1 MQRRSVQRRSAIG
14 VFWIAILLM
23 ASLVPF
29 VPIAI
34 CVVGLALSVF
44 AVDVPVKTLP
54 RAAEVRDDQPLSLLS
69 VHLFRGPPSLG
80 SLV

>member
-1 MQRRSVQRRSAIG
+1 MQRRSPIG
-14 VFWIAILLM
+14 VFWVAIILM

-29 VPIAI
+29 VPIVI
-34 CVVGLALSVF
+34 CVVGLALCVF
-44 AVDVPVKTLP
+44 VVDIPV
-54 RAAEVRDDQPLSLLS
+54 RAFQRVAEVRDDQPLSLLS

>member
-1 MQRRSVQRRSAIG
+1 MQGRSAVG

-34 CVVGLALSVF
+34 CVIGFALSVF
-44 AVDVPVKTLP
+44 AVDVPV
-54 RAAEVRDDQPLSLLS
+54 RSFQRVSEVRHDQPLSLLS
-69 VHLFRGPPSLG
+69 VLLFRGPPSLG

>member
-1 MQRRSVQRRSAIG
+1 MRMQRRSPIGAFWVAI
-14 VFWIAILLM
+14 ILM

-29 VPIAI
+29 LPIAI

-44 AVDVPVKTLP
+44 AVDVPV
-54 RAAEVRDDQPLSLLS
+54 RAFQRVVEVRHDQPLSLLS
-69 VHLFRGPPSLG
+69 VLLFRGPPSLG

>member
-1 MQRRSVQRRSAIG
+1 MQRRSPIG

-34 CVVGLALSVF
+34 CVIGLALSVF
-44 AVDVPVKTLP
+44 AVDVPVRTFQ
-54 RAAEVRDDQPLSLLS
+54 RSVEVRDDQPLSLLS
-69 VHLFRGPPSLG
+69 VLLFRGPPSLG

>member
-1 MQRRSVQRRSAIG
+1 MQGRSAIG
-14 VFWIAILLM
+14 AFWVAIILM
-23 ASLVPF
+23 VSLVPF

-44 AVDVPVKTLP
+44 AVDVPV
-54 RAAEVRDDQPLSLLS
+54 RAFQRVVEVRHDQPLSLLS
-69 VHLFRGPPSLG
+69 VLLFRGPPSLG

>member
-1 MQRRSVQRRSAIG
+1 MQGRSAIG

-44 AVDVPVKTLP
+44 AVDVPVRSFQ
-54 RAAEVRDDQPLSLLS
+54 RAVEVRHDQPLSLLS

>member
-1 MQRRSVQRRSAIG
+1 M
-14 VFWIAILLM
+14 FWIAILLM

-44 AVDVPVKTLP
+44 AVDVPVGAFQRIVP
-54 RAAEVRDDQPLSLLS
+54 VRDDQPLSLLS
-69 VHLFRGPPSLG
+69 VLLFRGPPSLG

>member
-1 MQRRSVQRRSAIG
+1 MQRRSATG

-23 ASLVPF
+23 VSLVPF

-44 AVDVPVKTLP
+44 TDDVPVQPLQ
-54 RAAEVRDDQPLSLLS
+54 RATVVRHDQPLSLLS
-69 VHLFRGPPSLG
+69 VVLFRGPPSLG